1 MLFYITALVTACT
14 LQPKNALP
22 ADYFLRVTDSVITQR
37 YNYSDTS
44 LHTLDSIFAANPSA
58 DLAAR
63 FKYYSYAC
71 GYYHQSRLNYTKA
84 LLYADS
90 MLLLV
95 HNNPGI
101 KDREK
106 LDAIA
111 NISKGDVL
119 LSAKEYDGAY
129 QYYYL
134 GKLAAEKSLDA
145 CTYSEYSY
153 RLGMVLYKK
162 TSYTEAAVYFKKA
175 FDESA
180 SCKNDFPVFFRRQEL
195 LSNAALSFNKSGQPD
210 SAKLYF
216 NKALDYIEANKKNYP
231 DKLVNFET
239 ALGVV
244 YGNLA
249 QVYSLAEHEKAEAL
263 FKKSIAINIQ
273 PNHNAGDALITQ
285 VHLARLYFNLNNLP
299 ECFALLQQIAKG
311 IDTLEYPHVNT
322 GWSEL
327 MWKYYNAQNDTSNA
341 YIWRLKYDSIKLAED
356 ESNKKLNE
364 TDVTG
369 QMKSLE
375 DEYEMSLLKKDNKL
389 NQAYLLVAAILFTT
403 VGILLIFVLYNRGK
417 SRKNIKALTA
427 LNNEI
432 SRQKEQLENTLGELE
447 TRNKEKDRILGIVAH
462 DLRNPIAGISSLILM
477 MKDGHTYTEDQLQL
491 LALMQNACN
500 NSMEL
505 INEILEL
512 AVKDKAI
519 ENAPDQLVDI
529 NQVTASCI
537 KMLRFKAAEK
547 NQKLQF
553 TKSATPEIIFANSAK
568 MWRVISNLITN
579 AVKFSPQGATINI
592 TTSHNSTNVLV
603 TVKDEGIGIPDE
615 IRDKIFD
622 VHTDAKRT
630 GTNGEKPYGLGLSI
644 CKQIVEAYQG
654 EIWFDTEVGKGT
666 AFNIRVPRHTSQE
679 EAI

>member
-1 MLFYITALVTACT
+1 MLFYATAMLTACSYQSKNT
-14 LQPKNALP
+14 PPAAYLQHL
-22 ADYFLRVTDSVITQR
+22 TDSIKQR
-37 YNYSDTS
+37 FYYTDTS
-44 LHTLDSIFAANPSA
+44 LHFLDSVFAAYPSA
-58 DLAAR
+58 DLTAR
-63 FKYYSYAC
+63 FYYYGYAC
-71 GYYHQSRLNYTKA
+71 GYYHLSGVNYAKA

-129 QYYYL
+129 QYYYF
-134 GKLAAEKSLDA
+134 GKRAAEKSLDA

-162 TSYTEAAVYFKKA
+162 ASYAEATVYFKKA
-175 FDESA
+175 FEESA
-180 SCKNDFPVFFRRQEL
+180 SCKNDFTVFYRRQEL
-195 LSNAALSFNKSGQPD
+195 LSNIALSFNKSGQPD

-216 NKALDYIEANKKNYP
+216 NKALDYIAANEKNYP
-231 DKLVNFET
+231 DKRLNFET

-249 QVYSLAEHEKAEAL
+249 QVFTQADPEKAEAL
-263 FKKSIAINIQ
+263 FKKSIAINAQ
-273 PNHNAGDALITQ
+273 PGHNAGDALITQ
-285 VHLARLYFNLNNLP
+285 VHLARLYFNLHNLP
-299 ECFALLQQIAKG
+299 QCIALLQQVAKG
-311 IDTLEYPHVNT
+311 IDTLQYPHAAT

-327 MWKYYNAQNDTSNA
+327 MWKYYNTQNDTPNA
-341 YIWRLKYDSIKLAED
+341 YIWRLKYDSIKLAEED
-356 ESNKKLNE
+356 SNRKLNE
-364 TDVTG
+364 TNVTG
-369 QMKSLE
+369 QMKNLE
-375 DEYEMSLLKKDNKL
+375 DEYEMSLLKKDNTL
-389 NQAYLLVAAILFTT
+389 SQAYLLVAAILFTT
-403 VGILLIFVLYNRGK
+403 VCIILIFVLYNRGK
-417 SRKNIKALTA
+417 SRKNIKALTN

-432 SRQKEQLENTLGELE
+432 NRQKQQLENTLDELE
-447 TRNKEKDRILGIVAH
+447 ARNREKDRILGIVAH

-477 MKDGHTYTEDQLQL
+477 LKEGHTYTEDQQQL

-505 INEILEL
+505 IKEILEL
-512 AVKDKAI
+512 AVKDKAV
-519 ENAPDQLVDI
+519 ENAPDQLVDV
-529 NQVTASCI
+529 NLVTANCV
-537 KMLRFKAAEK
+537 KMLRFKAADK
-547 NQKLQF
+547 NQTLHF
-553 TKSATPEIIFANSAK
+553 TPSVKPEMIFANPAK

-592 TTSHNSTNVLV
+592 TTRHNSTNVLI

-615 IRDKIFD
+615 IKDKIFD

-630 GTNGEKPYGLGLSI
+630 GTDGEKPYGLGLSI
-644 CKQIVEAYQG
+644 CKQIVEAYKG

-666 AFNIRVPRHTSQE
+666 AFTISLPGHNPQG
-679 EAI
+679 EAA